1 MKYSALKI
9 IELVFVNL
17 ITTTRLLGAFALP
30 FIYVLIKIV
39 RKHKMWNK
47 IIKNSKN
54 VSHFTFLIRQTNIVN
69 LTFH

>member
-30 FIYVLIKIV
+30 LYMYTMALVYVL
-39 RKHKMWNK
+39 
-47 IIKNSKN
+47 
-54 VSHFTFLIRQTNIVN
+54 
-69 LTFH
+69 